1 VQIGLVN
8 LSENDRVIPIGL
20 VNVIKGGILN
30 PSVWLDSMGFMNL
43 SLKSGSGYFYSHL
56 SAGLRGIPLGD
67 TRLTIMDG
75 NDENM
80 FITRFGLGGEIS
92 LGKLFIDI
100 EALWGNI
107 IDVAM
112 FGKDKNMQGSTLLI
126 QGRLIGGFKFF
137 SRLAVFGGISY
148 DYLLPFDSRS
158 PLPSGGLNLGGNDK
172 HRIGFFGGIQF

>member
-30 PSVWLDSMGFMNL
+30 PSVGMDSMGFTNL
-43 SLKSGSGYFYSHL
+43 GLKSGSKFFYSRL
-56 SAGLRGIPLGD
+56 GLGLKGVSLGD
-67 TRLTIMDG
+67 PRLTAMEG
-75 NDENM
+75 NSEGM
-80 FITRFGLGGEIS
+80 FVTRFGLGGEIS

-112 FGKDKNMQGSTLLI
+112 LGKDKSTLLI

-148 DYLLPFDSRS
+148 DYFLPFDSQS
-158 PLPSGGLNLGGNDK
+158 PVPPGGLNLGGNDN
-172 HRIGFFGGIQF
+172 HRIGFFGGMQF